1 MFDEELDIQ
10 NWNTS
15 TSFDYGHDGSNNTN
29 LSLSQYDEINN
40 LRYGITTSIILM

>member
-1 MFDEELDIQ
+1 MFDENSDIQ

-15 TSFDYGHDGSNNTN
+15 ASIDHGHGSNNSN
-29 LSLSQYDEINN
+29 LSLSQFDEINN